1 MLPVAVKSDNSVWF
15 TDPPF
20 GILGNYE
27 GHVATPELPTNVYRI
42 DAGTGQ
48 LSVITGEVNRP
59 NGLCFSP
66 YEAKLYIIEAGVTPR
81 VIRRDIYSRDAK
93 PIGRI
98 VLPERC
104 ANVCFGGLR
113 RNRLFTQKSDALKSL
128 HGDNDE
134 SLCNCSRDRQRR
146 IHVRRISKSSASHYR
161 SLWWKVHRTRRRSDI
176 VGRRVET
183 PACCDN

>member
-81 VIRRDIYSRDAK
+81 VIRSYDVVDNGTRVANGRTFITAEPGGTPDGFRCDVDGNLWCGWGMGEGKDGVISTLETLSRS
-93 PIGRI
+93 
-98 VLPERC
+98 
-104 ANVCFGGLR
+104 GG
-113 RNRLFTQKSDALKSL
+113 
-128 HGDNDE
+128 
-134 SLCNCSRDRQRR
+134 
-146 IHVRRISKSSASHYR
+146 SSCR
-161 SLWWKVHRTRRRSDI
+161 S
-176 VGRRVET
+176 
-183 PACCDN
+183 